1 MLREVL
7 GASLM
12 RISSLWLAAS
22 VVVGCMPMGAP
33 AQQINDVARDV
44 NVATRF
50 GRMDVAMEHTSEA
63 HRSEFMRT
71 RADWG
76 KEIRVLDIELSKLEL
91 KKLDSAE
98 VFVDVS
104 WVRMDEGVLRSTRV
118 KQTWLNNGDDWQIDA
133 EERLSGDIGLLGE
146 NVVVLR
152 PDAPRDVHFPVK
164 SLGQTRD

>member
-1 MLREVL
+1 
-7 GASLM
+7 M
-12 RISSLWLAAS
+12 RISSVWLAAGLLA
-22 VVVGCMPMGAP
+22 GCLPMGAP
-33 AQQINDVARDV
+33 AQQINDIARDV

-50 GRMDVAMEHTSEA
+50 GRMDVAMEHTTEE
-63 HRSEFMRT
+63 HRDEFMRT

-76 KEIRVLDIELSKLEL
+76 KDIRVLDIELSRLEL
-91 KKLDSAE
+91 KKADSAD
-98 VFVDVS
+98 VLVDVS

-118 KQTWLNNGDDWQIDA
+118 KQHWENKGDDWRIDS

-164 SLGQTRD
+164 TLGRTTD

>member
-1 MLREVL
+1 
-7 GASLM
+7 M
-12 RISSLWLAAS
+12 RISSLWLAA
-22 VVVGCMPMGAP
+22 VVLVGCMPMWAP

-50 GRMDVAMEHTSEA
+50 GRMDVAMEHTSES

-76 KEIRVLDIELSKLEL
+76 KDIRVLDVELSKLEL
-91 KKLDSAE
+91 KKTDAAE

-104 WVRMDEGVLRSTRV
+104 WVRMDEGVLRSTRL
-118 KQTWLNNGDDWQIDA
+118 KQTWLNNGDDWKIDA

-164 SLGQTRD
+164 TLGQTRD